1 MRTFFKYLLRTLAL
15 PFVFGISAI
24 AAIRNLLFTMWQ
36 WWRYGGEMVFNDE
49 VFNPKTIQQMFNEVN
64 LNNKSRIEIQEFY
77 VKALQGQQ
85 ANIDKLSEIIETMAE
100 TMTEI
105 ITKLKDEASNNT
117 GNQ

>member
-15 PFVFGISAI
+15 PFVFGISTI

-64 LNNKSRIEIQEFY
+64 LNSKSQIEIRELY
-77 VKALQGQQ
+77 NKALEGQQ
-85 ANIDKLSEIIETMAE
+85 GNIKKLGEILETMAE
-100 TMTEI
+100 I
-105 ITKLKDEASNNT
+105 ITKQNGNENT
-117 GNQ
+117 YKGQNKAL